1 MANFSLLSVRLVV
14 LLLGLSVCDFVTNLS
29 FNFFFANFRCATQI
43 IIIIIIIII
52 IDRSTTFV
60 VYW

>member
-1 MANFSLLSVRLVV
+1 M
-14 LLLGLSVCDFVTNLS
+14 LLLGVSVCDFVTNLS